1 MLFKREVGNW
11 DVGGGINVINQ
22 NMSDNSTTR
31 TIPDSSKYT
40 QYSSSMN
47 QLNYGNNT
55 NTFQKGDVSN
65 DVESND

>member
-11 DVGGGINVINQ
+11 DVGDGINVINQ

-31 TIPDSSKYT
+31 NIPDSSKYT

-47 QLNYGNNT
+47 QLNYGN
-55 NTFQKGDVSN
+55 TFQKGDVSN